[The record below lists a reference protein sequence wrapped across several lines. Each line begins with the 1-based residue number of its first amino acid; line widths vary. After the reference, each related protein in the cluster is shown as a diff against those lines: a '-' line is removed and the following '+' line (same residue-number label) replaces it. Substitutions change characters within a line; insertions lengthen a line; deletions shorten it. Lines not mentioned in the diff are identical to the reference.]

1 MNWYYIDGP
10 RRMGP
15 MDEPEWAALIREGKI
30 RPETLV
36 WHEGMDQRW
45 VPLSEIPPEALP
57 TEETALETEPENR
70 REPETPE
77 AFVERMT
84 PLDYPVRLGAC
95 VSRGCSVLF
104 SRFGLLV
111 GTLFVFLAIS
121 AVSSV
126 LPVLEYLFPLLFY
139 GVLLGGVFHVYLG
152 AMRGEPVEIS
162 DVFAGFRAPSFMQ
175 LVLQTLVSATV
186 WQLCFLPSVI
196 AMKVLGVDPTPALNA
211 ARNGT
216 FTGLAIDPQTAMVL
230 LLVLL
235 ACVIPAFYFTFCWM
249 FSIPLIIDRGLPFWP
264 AMQLSRRKVLQHP
277 WRIGVLAAVAGLLSA
292 AGLVFLGVGVIL
304 TAPLYPLITLQLYE
318 EMFAAMP
325 SRPSQPTEPGEPEA

>member
-10 RRMGP
+10 RRVGP
-15 MDEPEWAALIREGKI
+15 MDEPEWAALVREGKI

-36 WHEGMDQRW
+36 WHEGMGQRW
-45 VPLSEIPPEALP
+45 VPFSEIPPESLP
-57 TEETALETEPENR
+57 MEAEPAEQEPAS
-70 REPETPE
+70 EPETPE
-77 AFVERMT
+77 AFVERVT
-84 PLDYPVRLGAC
+84 PQDYPVRLGAC

-111 GTLFVFLAIS
+111 GTMFVFLALS
-121 AVSSV
+121 AVSSM

-152 AMRGEPVEIS
+152 AMRGQPVEIS
-162 DVFAGFRAPSFMQ
+162 DLFAGFRPPGFMQ

-186 WQLCFLPSVI
+186 WQLCFLPSII

-216 FTGLAIDPQTAMVL
+216 FEALAIDPQTAMVL

-235 ACVIPAFYFTFCWM
+235 ACVIPAFYFAFCWM

-277 WRIGVLAAVAGLLSA
+277 WRIGVLAAAAGLVSA
-292 AGLVFLGVGVIL
+292 AGLVFFGVGVIL
-304 TAPLYPLITLQLYE
+304 TAPLYPLVMLQLYE
-318 EMFAAMP
+318 EMFAP
-325 SRPSQPTEPGEPEA
+325 QSNQPTEPGKPEA